1 MVFDRATSI
10 KFTDRIVKNYLL
22 NSFTV
27 ICVILATS
35 WLQKVGGGSY

>member
-1 MVFDRATSI
+1 MMVFDRSTSI
-10 KFTDRIVKNYLL
+10 KYTVRIVKTYLL

-35 WLQKVGGGSY
+35 WLQKVVGIY